1 MGEFN
6 NQPANGF
13 CVITFYYTLTAPVG
27 FDTASLPHTV
37 EFAFAE
43 VFCDGVSMKKPE
55 STDYMTVFIRRL
67 PDGTSMIGKT
77 TMLTVTREEAR
88 RLWDEYIKDGLVPVL
103 DEDGKV
109 LIKKQQSDLSLTNGN
124 LENNYSTSYALT
136 A

>member
-37 EFAFAE
+37 EFVFAE
-43 VFCDGVSMKKPE
+43 VFRDGISLKKPE

-67 PDGTSMIGKT
+67 PDGTRT

-109 LIKKQQSDLSLTNGN
+109 LVKKQQSDLSLTNGN